1 MKGSGKD
8 LKRNKILSL
17 AGMAAKAGKIASGE
31 FPVEKAVK
39 TGRGHLVIVAEDA
52 SANTRKK
59 FTDMCSYYQVPI
71 LYMETREVLGRI
83 IGKGFRASVAIL
95 DAGLAKAI
103 LDAEGQH
110 QKKEECVCQ
119 K

>member
-1 MKGSGKD
+1 MT
-8 LKRNKILSL
+8 RNKMLSL
-17 AGMAAKAGKIASGE
+17 AGLAAKAGRIASGE
-31 FPVEKAVK
+31 FSVEKAVK

-59 FTDMCSYYQVPI
+59 FSDMCSYYQVPI
-71 LYMETREVLGRI
+71 LFMQTREELGRA
-83 IGKGFRASVAIL
+83 IGKEFRASIAVL
-95 DAGLAKAI
+95 DAGFAKAM
-103 LDAEGQH
+103 LNENGQR

>member
-1 MKGSGKD
+1 M
-8 LKRNKILSL
+8 KRNKVLSL
-17 AGMAAKAGKIASGE
+17 AGLAAKAGKIASGE

-39 TGRGHLVIVAEDA
+39 SGKGHLVIVAEDA

-59 FTDMCSYYQVPI
+59 FTNMCSYYGVPI
-71 LYMETREVLGRI
+71 LYMELLGKT
-83 IGKGFRASVAIL
+83 IGKEFRASVAVL
-95 DAGLAKAI
+95 DAGFAKAM
-103 LDAEGQH
+103 LEAEEAQH

>member
-1 MKGSGKD
+1 M
-8 LKRNKILSL
+8 KRNKIVSL

-31 FPVEKAVK
+31 FSVEKAVK
-39 TGRGHLVIVAEDA
+39 TGKGHLVILAEDA

-59 FTDMCSYYQVPI
+59 FTNMCSYYGVPI
-71 LYMETREVLGRI
+71 LFIESREVLGRA
-83 IGKGFRASVAIL
+83 IGRGFRASLAVL
-95 DAGLAKAI
+95 DEGFAKAM

>member
-1 MKGSGKD
+1 MKK
-8 LKRNKILSL
+8 NKVLSL
-17 AGMAAKAGKIASGE
+17 AGVAAKAGKIASGE
-31 FPVEKAVK
+31 FSVEKAVK
-39 TGRGHLVIVAEDA
+39 TGKGHLVILAEDA

-59 FTDMCSYYQVPI
+59 FTNMCTHYGVPI
-71 LYMETREVLGRI
+71 LFIEDREILGRA
-83 IGKGFRASVAIL
+83 IGRDFRASIAVL
-95 DAGLAKAI
+95 DAGLAKAM

>member
-1 MKGSGKD
+1 
-8 LKRNKILSL
+8 
-17 AGMAAKAGKIASGE
+17 MAAKAGKIASGG

-39 TGRGHLVIVAEDA
+39 TGRGCLVIVAEDA

-59 FTDMCSYYQVPI
+59 FMDMCSYYQVPI
-71 LYMETREVLGRI
+71 LFMESMEVLGKAV
-83 IGKGFRASVAIL
+83 GKGSRAGLAVL

-103 LDAEGQH
+103 LDTVGQH